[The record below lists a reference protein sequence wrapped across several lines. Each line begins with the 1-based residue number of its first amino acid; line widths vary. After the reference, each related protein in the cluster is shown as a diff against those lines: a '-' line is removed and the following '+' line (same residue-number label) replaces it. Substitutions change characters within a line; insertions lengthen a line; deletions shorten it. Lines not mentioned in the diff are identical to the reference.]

1 MLKFNFQSVLLYLY
15 QPITQIVV
23 ACVCFAVL
31 SRHHLAQHRHLT
43 TITSQLQTNIR
54 IAPNFIYKRRCHFNA
69 FQENNR
75 IGINYYIEDASED
88 IKQFLFL
95 DEGLLTLTSNNLI
108 VIIFLT
114 VE

>member
-1 MLKFNFQSVLLYLY
+1 MFKFNFSKYIILFVSNNYADRCRLCLFCSA
-15 QPITQIVV
+15 QP
-23 ACVCFAVL
+23 
-31 SRHHLAQHRHLT
+31 SHLAQHRHLT

-54 IAPNFIYKRRCHFNA
+54 IAPNFIYKRRCHFND

-75 IGINYYIEDASED
+75 IGISYYIEDASED
-88 IKQFLFL
+88 IEQFQFL
-95 DEGLLTLTSNNLI
+95 DEGLLTPNFNNLI